1 MRLCGR
7 GDTCGVSERTKTI
20 AVAGIVLLLI
30 LAAGIDWLTGRSPQ
44 ATQPP
49 SSTPLQGSVLPALP
63 KGVFGG
69 TLWYADA
76 NCRIIRVD
84 LATLRRT
91 PVTPG
96 GGHCK
101 FWISPDGS
109 KIAMHIGAPFTRPA
123 DLEVLDLRTGTI
135 TTPFHIRD
143 LGVSAPAWS
152 PGLPDADRLRRE
164 PCRLP
169 AAGPGRGDRPRE
181 DDPAQRLLPGIRRKP
196 PVYQSTLG
204 DSVILGG
211 KKLADA
217 GTLGKLLHAGVDQ
230 IPGPAAL
237 GDTVAVPA
245 TTVPSS
251 LTVAPHTVI
260 LFYDSE
266 GHLHGRWDTGIAAD
280 TIGLLDQG
288 RFAYYTRPNQT
299 VVYQR
304 QTGDVFINA
313 EGSILAAAASPDGRT
328 LALSNPAGGRLHG
341 RRQRPRPL
349 RAAGVARWLA
359 WTPPGATS

>member
-1 MRLCGR
+1 MPGR
-7 GDTCGVSERTKTI
+7 GDTWGVSERTKTI

-44 ATQPP
+44 AAPP
-49 SSTPLQGSVLPALP
+49 PASTPLQGSVLPTLP
-63 KGVFGG
+63 KGVFRG

-101 FWISPDGS
+101 FWISPDGT

-152 PGLPDADRLRRE
+152 PDSRTLIACDAN
-164 PCRLP
+164 PV
-169 AAGPGRGDRPRE
+169 AS
-181 DDPAQRLLPGIRRKP
+181 RLLALDVATGQVRTIRQSACYPGYAGSRL
-196 PVYQSTLG
+196 VYQSTLG

-260 LFYDSE
+260 LFYDSA

-280 TIGLLDQG
+280 TIGLLDHG
-288 RFAYYTRPNQT
+288 KFAYYTRPNQT

-313 EGSILAAAASPDGRT
+313 EGSILAAATSPDGKT
-328 LALSNPAGGRLHG
+328 LALSNPQAVVFTDVASDRDRFEL
-341 RRQRPRPL
+341 P
-349 RAAGVARWLA
+349 VIARWLA